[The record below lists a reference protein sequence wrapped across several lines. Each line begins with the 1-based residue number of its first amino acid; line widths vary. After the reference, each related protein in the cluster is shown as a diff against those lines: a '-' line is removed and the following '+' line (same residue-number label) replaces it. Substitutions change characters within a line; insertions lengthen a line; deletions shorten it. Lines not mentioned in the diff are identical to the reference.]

1 MATPF
6 LHSCWSGF
14 RRSVIIVLATLF
26 VSIGSALPSVVLLH
40 DFEMSQSAEA
50 TDSEP
55 ASAHS
60 VFHRIGMVSRLRRMR
75 ISRPGIW
82 QESHSPPLPRVEVML
97 ARYKTLFND
106 ADRHALPLGR
116 CAPLRL

>member
-40 DFEMSQSAEA
+40 DFEMSH
-50 TDSEP
+50 SEP

-97 ARYKTLFND
+97 ARHKTLFND